1 MKTKRQ
7 LSATTLFAAMTL
19 LLVSAAMMSSFHA
32 QAQDSGELTE
42 ETAVQGSEVATEV
55 VALSEA
61 DTEKLNAMV
70 SNLEFRRAR
79 IADLEER
86 VAASDEQAI
95 AILQV
100 RLAESWIE
108 LLQNSNDFADSV
120 LALRDKG
127 AADSEYWDQAVAE
140 LNAHPD
146 IAQFAVKELSRHIK
160 MPSGDMDVVAE
171 TAAYARLFE
180 LSKMQDKLFE
190 LMFDSLELAKQYE
203 IDVAAEEGILR
214 SNLYD
219 RAENNSVLLD
229 LAMLDV
235 NGRQAGLEVLPEDA
249 DLKNELALAK
259 GRVSGLAKTLQAA
272 VTLMD
277 MLEMETGEYRQQII
291 KATGEIS
298 SETFN
303 VEVFGRLLEQWGASI
318 VNVVIKDGPDLI
330 FKLLLLV
337 IIILISR
344 KLANVVQKLVEA
356 GLDRSQ
362 VDLSQLLRN
371 MVISAA
377 RKTVQ
382 VLGILIALSQIGISL
397 GPVLAGLGVAGF
409 VIGFALQDTLS
420 NFASGLMIL
429 IYRPFD
435 MGDAVEAGGV
445 AGTVSNMSLVST
457 TILTFDNQTMVVP
470 NNKIWGD
477 VIKNVT
483 SQRTRRVDLVFGIS
497 YDDDIA
503 KAERV
508 LKDIVESDARV
519 LKHPEPTIKLNE
531 LADSSVNYIVRPWV
545 KTSDYWG
552 VYWDLTREVKLRFDK
567 EQISIPYPQQDLH
580 IDSPQLPAAAPS
592 ASPGGTSA

>member
-1 MKTKRQ
+1 MKTKSQ
-7 LSATTLFAAMTL
+7 LSATALLAALTL
-19 LLVSAAMMSSFHA
+19 LLVPAAMLSSSLA
-32 QAQDSGELTE
+32 QAQTSGEVIE
-42 ETAVQGSEVATEV
+42 ETAAQDSDATPEV
-55 VALSEA
+55 VVLSES
-61 DTEKLNAMV
+61 DTEKLNGLV
-70 SNLEFRRAR
+70 SDLEYRRSR

-86 VAASDEQAI
+86 VATGDEKTR

-100 RLAESWIE
+100 RLAKSWIE
-108 LLQNSNDFADSV
+108 LLQYSNDFADTV
-120 LALRDKG
+120 MALRDNG
-127 AADSEYWDQAVAE
+127 AAGSEYWDQAVAE

-146 IAQFAVKELSRHIK
+146 IAQFAAKELSQYMGI
-160 MPSGDMDVVAE
+160 PAGDMDVVAQ

-180 LSKMQDKLFE
+180 LSKVQDKLFE
-190 LMFDSLELAKQYE
+190 LLFDSMELAKQYE
-203 IDVAAEEGILR
+203 IDVAAEEGFLRAILD
-214 SNLYD
+214 N
-219 RAENNSVLLD
+219 RAENNSVLLE

-235 NGRQAGLEVLPEDA
+235 NGRQAGLQMLPEDA
-249 DLKNELALAK
+249 DLKNQLALGK
-259 GRVSGLAKTLQAA
+259 GRVDGLAKALQAA
-272 VTLMD
+272 VTMMD
-277 MLEMETGEYRQQII
+277 KLEMQTGEYRQQII
-291 KATGEIS
+291 RATGEIS
-298 SETFN
+298 SDTFN
-303 VEVFGRLLEQWGASI
+303 VEVLGKLLEQWGAGLVSL
-318 VNVVIKDGPDLI
+318 VVKDGPNLI
-330 FKLLLLV
+330 FKLLMFVV
-337 IIILISR
+337 IILVSR

-356 GLDRSQ
+356 GLDRAQ

-420 NFASGLMIL
+420 NFASGMMIL

-435 MGDAVEAGGV
+435 MGDSVEAGGV

-483 SQRTRRVDLVFGIS
+483 SQRTRRVDLGFGIS
-497 YDDDIA
+497 YGDDIV

-519 LKHPEPTIKLNE
+519 LKHPEPTIKLHE
-531 LADSSVNYIVRPWV
+531 LGDSSVNFIVRPWV
-545 KTSDYWG
+545 KTSDYWS

-567 EQISIPYPQQDLH
+567 EQISIPFPQQDLH
-580 IDSPQLPAAAPS
+580 IDSSQLPVALQ
-592 ASPGGTSA
+592 SPGDAPV